1 MRHQA
6 VTFAFLAAFA
16 AIAAAQSSADGKW
29 TFTMDSQMGQV
40 AGQADLKTD
49 GGKLAGTFTLDGG
62 RVLQITNGT
71 VSGADLAFDLV
82 RDRPSGGTMT
92 YNMTGKVDGDT
103 INGVARADMGGQ
115 TVELPWVMKRVK

>member
-1 MRHQA
+1 MRKA
-6 VTFAFLAAFA
+6 ITFAFLVAFA
-16 AIAAAQSSADGKW
+16 AVAAAQSPADGKW

-40 AGQADLKTD
+40 AGQVDLKTD
-49 GGKLAGTFTLDGG
+49 GGKLTGTFTLDGG

-71 VSGADLAFDLV
+71 VIGADLAFDLV

>member
-1 MRHQA
+1 MRKA
-6 VTFAFLAAFA
+6 ITFAFLVAFA
-16 AIAAAQSSADGKW
+16 SAAAAQSPADGKW

-40 AGQADLKTD
+40 AGQVDLKAD
-49 GGKLAGTFTLDGG
+49 GGKLTGTFTLDGG
-62 RVLQITNGT
+62 RTLQITNGT
-71 VSGADLAFDLV
+71 VSGSDLAFDLV

-92 YNMTGKVDGDT
+92 YNMAGKLDGDT

>member
-1 MRHQA
+1 MRKA
-6 VTFAFLAAFA
+6 VSIALFVALTAV
-16 AIAAAQSSADGKW
+16 AAAQSPADGKW

-40 AGQADLKTD
+40 NGQVELQSENGRLT
-49 GGKLAGTFTLDGG
+49 GSFVLDGG

-71 VSGADLAFDLV
+71 VSGNELAFDLV
-82 RDRPSGGTMT
+82 RERPSGGTMT

-115 TVELPWVMKRVK
+115 SVELPWVMARVK

>member
-1 MRHQA
+1 MRKVLALIFA
-6 VTFAFLAAFA
+6 VLVAPSVW
-16 AIAAAQSSADGKW
+16 AQSPADGKW

-40 AGQADLKTD
+40 SGQVELKSD
-49 GGKLAGTFTLDGG
+49 GGKLTGTFVLDGG
-62 RVLQITNGT
+62 RTLQITNGT
-71 VSGADLAFDLV
+71 VSGSDLAFDLV

>member
-1 MRHQA
+1 MRKA
-6 VTFAFLAAFA
+6 ITFAFLVAFA
-16 AIAAAQSSADGKW
+16 SAAAAQSPADGKW

-40 AGQADLKTD
+40 AGQVDLKTD
-49 GGKLAGTFTLDGG
+49 GGKLTGTFTLDGG
-62 RVLQITNGT
+62 RMLQITNGT

>member
-1 MRHQA
+1 MRKVLA
-6 VTFAFLAAFA
+6 LIFVVLFAPSAW
-16 AIAAAQSSADGKW
+16 AQSPADGKW

-40 AGQADLKTD
+40 SGQVEMKSE
-49 GGKLAGTFTLDGG
+49 GGKLTGTFVLDSG
-62 RVLQITNGT
+62 RTLQITNGT
-71 VSGADLAFDLV
+71 VSGSDVAFDLV

-103 INGVARADMGGQ
+103 INGAARTDMGGQ

>member
-1 MRHQA
+1 MRRIF
-6 VTFAFLAAFA
+6 TFVASVALAAA
-16 AIAAAQSSADGKW
+16 VAAQSPADGKW

-40 AGQADLKTD
+40 NGQVELKSEN
-49 GGKLAGTFTLDGG
+49 GKLTGTFVLDGG

-71 VSGADLAFDLV
+71 VSGNDMAFDLV

-92 YNMTGKVDGDT
+92 YNMTGKADGDT

>member
-1 MRHQA
+1 MRKA
-6 VTFAFLAAFA
+6 LTFAFLAALA
-16 AIAAAQSSADGKW
+16 TAAAAQSPADGKW

-40 AGQADLKTD
+40 TGQVELKTE
-49 GGKLAGTFTLDGG
+49 GGKLTGTFTLDGG
-62 RVLQITNGT
+62 RALQITNGI
-71 VSGADLAFDLV
+71 VNGADLAFDLV

-115 TVELPWVMKRVK
+115 SVELPWVMKRVK

>member
-1 MRHQA
+1 MRKA
-6 VTFAFLAAFA
+6 ITFAFLLAFT
-16 AIAAAQSSADGKW
+16 AIAAAQSPADGKW

-40 AGQADLKTD
+40 AGQVDLKAD
-49 GGKLAGTFTLDGG
+49 GGKLTGTFVLDGG
-62 RVLQITNGT
+62 RTLQITNGT

-92 YNMTGKVDGDT
+92 YNMTGKIDGDT

>member
-1 MRHQA
+1 MRRIF
-6 VTFAFLAAFA
+6 TFVVCVALAAA
-16 AIAAAQSSADGKW
+16 VAAQSPADGKW

-40 AGQADLKTD
+40 NGQVELKSEN
-49 GGKLAGTFTLDGG
+49 GKLTGSFVLDGG

-71 VSGADLAFDLV
+71 VSGNNMAFDLV

-115 TVELPWVMKRVK
+115 SVELPWVMKRVK

>member
-1 MRHQA
+1 MRKA
-6 VTFAFLAAFA
+6 ITLAFLAAFTA
-16 AIAAAQSSADGKW
+16 LAAAQSPADGKW
-29 TFTMDSQMGQV
+29 TFTMDSQRGQV
-40 AGQADLKTD
+40 SGQVELKTD
-49 GGKLAGTFTLDGG
+49 GGTLTGTFTLDGG

-71 VSGADLAFDLV
+71 VSGTDLAFDLV

-115 TVELPWVMKRVK
+115 TMELPWVMKRVK

>member
-1 MRHQA
+1 MRKA
-6 VTFAFLAAFA
+6 ITFALFVAFT
-16 AIAAAQSSADGKW
+16 AIAAAQSPADGKW

-40 AGQADLKTD
+40 AGQVDLKAD
-49 GGKLAGTFTLDGG
+49 GGKLTGTFVLDGG
-62 RVLQITNGT
+62 RTLQITNGT

-92 YNMTGKVDGDT
+92 YNMAGKLDGDT

>member
-1 MRHQA
+1 MSKA
-6 VTFAFLAAFA
+6 LTFAFLVALTT
-16 AIAAAQSSADGKW
+16 AAAGQSPADGKW

-40 AGQADLKTD
+40 AGQVELRAEN
-49 GGKLAGTFTLDGG
+49 GKLTGTFTLDGG

-82 RDRPSGGTMT
+82 RDRPSGGAMT

-103 INGVARADMGGQ
+103 VNGAARADMGGQ

>member
-1 MRHQA
+1 MRK
-6 VTFAFLAAFA
+6 VLVLLFVLS
-16 AIAAAQSSADGKW
+16 IAAPASAQSPADGKW

-40 AGQADLKTD
+40 SGQVEMKSE
-49 GGKLAGTFTLDGG
+49 GGTLTGTFVLDGG
-62 RVLQITNGT
+62 RTLQITNGS
-71 VSGADLAFDLV
+71 VSGSDLAFDLV

>member
-1 MRHQA
+1 MRRIFTMA
-6 VTFAFLAAFA
+6 WLVALTAA
-16 AIAAAQSSADGKW
+16 AAAQSPADGKW

-40 AGQADLKTD
+40 SGQVEMKSE
-49 GGKLAGTFTLDGG
+49 GGKLTGTFVLDGG
-62 RVLQITNGT
+62 RTLQITNGT
-71 VSGADLAFDLV
+71 VSGSDVAFDLV

-103 INGVARADMGGQ
+103 INGAARTDMGGQ

>member
-1 MRHQA
+1 MRKA
-6 VTFAFLAAFA
+6 ITFAFLVAFA
-16 AIAAAQSSADGKW
+16 SAAAAQSPADGKW

-40 AGQADLKTD
+40 AGQVDLKTD
-49 GGKLAGTFTLDGG
+49 GGKLTGTFTLDGG
-62 RVLQITNGT
+62 RVLQIANGT

-103 INGVARADMGGQ
+103 VNGVARADMGGQ

>member
-1 MRHQA
+1 MRKA
-6 VTFAFLAAFA
+6 ITFAFLVAFT
-16 AIAAAQSSADGKW
+16 AIAAAQSPADGKW

-40 AGQADLKTD
+40 SGQVAMKSD
-49 GGKLAGTFTLDGG
+49 GGKLTGTFVLDGG
-62 RVLQITNGT
+62 RTLQITNGT

-92 YNMTGKVDGDT
+92 YNMTGKIDGDT

>member
-1 MRHQA
+1 MRKA
-6 VTFAFLAAFA
+6 ITFVFLAAVA
-16 AIAAAQSSADGKW
+16 AIAAAQSPADGKW

-40 AGQADLKTD
+40 AGQVDFKTD

-71 VSGADLAFDLV
+71 VSGAELAFDLV

>member
-1 MRHQA
+1 MRKA
-6 VTFAFLAAFA
+6 LALVFLLSLGAWAS
-16 AIAAAQSSADGKW
+16 AQSPADGKW

-40 AGQADLKTD
+40 SGQAEMKSE
-49 GGKLAGTFTLDGG
+49 GGKLTGTFVLDGG
-62 RVLQITNGT
+62 RTLQITNGS
-71 VSGADLAFDLV
+71 VSGNDLAFDLV

>member
-1 MRHQA
+1 MRKA
-6 VTFAFLAAFA
+6 LTFAFLVALTTA
-16 AIAAAQSSADGKW
+16 AAAQSPADGKW

-40 AGQADLKTD
+40 NGQVELKSE
-49 GGKLAGTFTLDGG
+49 GGKLTGTFTLDGG

-103 INGVARADMGGQ
+103 INGAARADMGGQ

>member
-1 MRHQA
+1 MRKTI
-6 VTFAFLAAFA
+6 TFAFLVV
-16 AIAAAQSSADGKW
+16 IAAATSAQSPADGKW

-40 AGQADLKTD
+40 AGQADLKTE
-49 GGKLAGTFTLDGG
+49 GGKLTGTFVLDGG
-62 RVLQITNGT
+62 RTLQITNGT

-82 RDRPSGGTMT
+82 RDRPSGGSMT
-92 YNMTGKVDGDT
+92 YTMTGKIDGDT

>member
-1 MRHQA
+1 MRKA
-6 VTFAFLAAFA
+6 ITFAFLAAVT
-16 AIAAAQSSADGKW
+16 AIAAAQSPADGKW

-40 AGQADLKTD
+40 AGQVDLKAD
-49 GGKLAGTFTLDGG
+49 GGKLTGTFVLDGG
-62 RVLQITNGT
+62 RTLQITNGT
-71 VSGADLAFDLV
+71 VSGSDLAFDLV

-92 YNMTGKVDGDT
+92 YNMTGKLDGDT

>member
-1 MRHQA
+1 MRKIFTMA
-6 VTFAFLAAFA
+6 LLVALAAA
-16 AIAAAQSSADGKW
+16 AAAQSPADGKW

-40 AGQADLKTD
+40 NGQVELKSEN
-49 GGKLAGTFTLDGG
+49 GKLTGSFVLDGG

-71 VSGADLAFDLV
+71 VSGNDLAFDLV

-115 TVELPWVMKRVK
+115 SVELPWVMKRVK

>member
-1 MRHQA
+1 MRKA
-6 VTFAFLAAFA
+6 ITFAFLAAVT
-16 AIAAAQSSADGKW
+16 AIAAAQSPADGKW

-40 AGQADLKTD
+40 AGQVDLKAD
-49 GGKLAGTFTLDGG
+49 GGKLTGTFTLDGG
-62 RVLQITNGT
+62 RTLQITNGT

-92 YNMTGKVDGDT
+92 YNMAGKLDGDT

>member
-1 MRHQA
+1 MRK
-6 VTFAFLAAFA
+6 VITPVLCVVLAAA
-16 AIAAAQSSADGKW
+16 AAAQSPADGRW

-40 AGQADLKTD
+40 NGQVELKSEN
-49 GGKLAGTFTLDGG
+49 GKLTGSFVLDGG

-71 VSGADLAFDLV
+71 VSGNDLAFDLV

-92 YNMTGKVDGDT
+92 YNMTGKIDGDT

-115 TVELPWVMKRVK
+115 SVELPWVMKRVK

>member
-1 MRHQA
+1 MRKA
-6 VTFAFLAAFA
+6 ITFAFLVAFA
-16 AIAAAQSSADGKW
+16 SAAAAQSPADGKW

-40 AGQADLKTD
+40 AGQVDLKAD
-49 GGKLAGTFTLDGG
+49 GGKLTGTFVLDGG
-62 RVLQITNGT
+62 RTLQITNGT

-92 YNMTGKVDGDT
+92 YNMAGKLDGDT